1 MAYFNLEYILQLWE
15 SWGLMDVILP
25 FLLIFAV
32 VYAIADK
39 VKLLGENKNT
49 HIILALVMAL
59 AVIMPHVTY
68 SYPPGSDVV
77 EIINSALPQIAVVIV
92 AVLMLM
98 ILTGMMGAR
107 WGKDLV
113 TFAVIISILIILY
126 IFANAAEILP
136 GHQLA
141 AWLDDPAIQSIV
153 VILLVFGLAIW
164 MITGGKGGRPI
175 EIVEKIQKS

>member
-59 AVIMPHVTY
+59 AVIMPHVPV
-68 SYPPGSDVV
+68 SV
-77 EIINSALPQIAVVIV
+77 
-92 AVLMLM
+92 
-98 ILTGMMGAR
+98 
-107 WGKDLV
+107 
-113 TFAVIISILIILY
+113 
-126 IFANAAEILP
+126 
-136 GHQLA
+136 
-141 AWLDDPAIQSIV
+141 
-153 VILLVFGLAIW
+153 
-164 MITGGKGGRPI
+164 
-175 EIVEKIQKS
+175 